1 MAVSIDTVYQRVL
14 TIANKEQRGYVTPQ
28 EFNLLANQAQM
39 EIFEQYFH
47 DINQFG
53 KIPGNNTEYSDE
65 LDSIN
70 EKLKPFQQWETA
82 MSVASTSIG
91 TLSSDVYKLGNIVYN
106 KTGSPTGSTAT
117 THLVEIEEIEPG
129 QLAQMELSPLTRAKT
144 EAPYFFR
151 KTATQVVLYPKADF
165 ASSSEVKYNYVKS
178 PTDVSWAYTI
188 VNEQALYNSTNS
200 VDFEL
205 FESEESKLVIKI
217 LELAGI
223 VIKDP
228 QLYQQAATE
237 ETETLQQ
244 ETNKP
249 IR

>member
-14 TIANKEQRGYVTPQ
+14 TIANKEQRGYITPQ

-53 KIPGNNTEYSDE
+53 KVLGNDTEYSDMV
-65 LDSIN
+65 DGVN
-70 EKLKPFQQWETA
+70 EKLKPFQQWQTA
-82 MSVASTSIG
+82 MSVSGSSIG
-91 TLSSDVYKLGNIVYN
+91 TISTDAYKLGRVFYN
-106 KTGSPTGSTAT
+106 AASATGSTAST
-117 THLVEIEEIEPG
+117 FLLEIEEIEPG
-129 QLAQMELSPLTRAKT
+129 QLAQMELSPLTRAT
-144 EAPYFFR
+144 IEAPYFVR
-151 KTATQVVLYPKADF
+151 KTTTLINLYPVASF
-165 ASSSEVKYNYVKS
+165 ASASTVKYNYVKS
-178 PTDVSWAYTI
+178 PLNVSWAYTI

-205 FESEESKLVIKI
+205 AESEESKLVIKI

-228 QLYQQAATE
+228 QLTQQATAE

-244 ETNKP
+244 EINKP

>member
-14 TIANKEQRGYVTPQ
+14 AIANKEQRGYITPQ

-53 KIPGNNTEYSDE
+53 RVPGNDTEYSDTV
-65 LDSIN
+65 DSLN
-70 EKLKPFQQWETA
+70 EKLKPFQQYRTA
-82 MSVASTSIG
+82 MSVSSASIG
-91 TLSSDVYKLGNIVYN
+91 TLSSDIYKLGQVVYN
-106 KTGSPTGSTAT
+106 EATATGSTAST
-117 THLVEIEEIEPG
+117 FLLEIEEIEPG
-129 QLAQMELSPLTRAKT
+129 KLAQMELSPLTRAT
-144 EAPYFFR
+144 IEAPYFVR
-151 KTATQVVLYPKADF
+151 KSTTLINLYPAASFVSSGAVNYNWTKA
-165 ASSSEVKYNYVKS
+165 

-205 FESEESKLVIKI
+205 VESEEPKLVIKI

-244 ETNKP
+244 EKQ
-249 IR
+249 